1 MRLKGN
7 RNGPLTLV
15 GGTACAIDQKPGG
28 VMSDLIYLAS
38 GIVVFLLFAGYA
50 ALLRRA

>member
-1 MRLKGN
+1 MRLGGN

-15 GGTACAIDQKPGG
+15 GGTACAIDQRAGG
-28 VMSDLIYLAS
+28 VMSDLIFLAV
-38 GIVVFLLFAGYA
+38 GVVVLLLFAGYA